1 MTDLDLCRE
10 IAALKARIAKYEADL
25 DAACTNEENQRLT
38 GLIISRTETLNRLL
52 DKEAQTSA
60 ANG

>member
-1 MTDLDLCRE
+1 MADLDLCRE

-38 GLIISRTETLNRLL
+38 GLIVSARETLNRLL
-52 DKEAQTSA
+52 DEKKAQTSA
-60 ANG
+60 NG